1 MLMPSSRRANSRSV
15 DLPRA
20 VLNRPVDFALFRRP
34 TRAAQNDIEE
44 ESSAGIYYP
53 EMLRVMGDALDAAW
67 REFKPTPKNEDL
79 ARLVMASAIIEGIEA
94 GKRDHDVL
102 VRKATVTLMA
112 AIKIDPE
119 ALRAGRPFEC
129 RDRSRRASG

>member
-1 MLMPSSRRANSRSV
+1 MPSSRPVNSQSV
-15 DLPRA
+15 GLTIPPA
-20 VLNRPVDFALFRRP
+20 VLSRPIDFALFCRSA
-34 TRAAQNDIEE
+34 RAVQNDINE

-67 REFKPTPKNEDL
+67 KEFKPTPKNEDL

-119 ALRAGRPFEC
+119 ALRPGRPFEC

>member
-1 MLMPSSRRANSRSV
+1 
-15 DLPRA
+15 
-20 VLNRPVDFALFRRP
+20 VLNRPVDFALFRRSA
-34 TRAAQNDIEE
+34 RAVQIDFGEE
-44 ESSAGIYYP
+44 SAGIYYP

-67 REFKPTPKNEDL
+67 KEFKPTPKNEKL
-79 ARLVMASAIIEGIEA
+79 AGA